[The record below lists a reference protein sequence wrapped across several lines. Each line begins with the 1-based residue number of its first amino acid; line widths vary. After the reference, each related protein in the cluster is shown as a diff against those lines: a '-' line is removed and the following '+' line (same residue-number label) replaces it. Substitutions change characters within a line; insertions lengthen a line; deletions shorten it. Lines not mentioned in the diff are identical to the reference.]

1 MQNAELWFD
10 PVKTIQDILDTLKH
24 AASPFGKLGDLPHF
38 LLSIATALLCLLV
51 MILLI
56 PCVIKLGLWSFL
68 QLGSK
73 THMLPLKHH
82 LPYMDVGQDSQRQV
96 SVLETSGNLRQGPHD
111 GM

>member
-56 PCVIKLGLWSFL
+56 PCVIKLGLRSFFAT
-68 QLGSK
+68 GFRD
-73 THMLPLKHH
+73 
-82 LPYMDVGQDSQRQV
+82 PYAS
-96 SVLETSGNLRQGPHD
+96 S
-111 GM
+111 